1 MKKNKINA
9 LCLVLISFLL
19 NINALNS
26 QSIFIKIKKGS
37 IYKNNDKLTNETSIF
52 KLDKNDTLKVE
63 RAIVIAQ
70 IDNSYE
76 EIPKRS
82 KPYTFKEIA
91 SLKSANKQT
100 KKKSLGVFDVV
111 LANSLQKN
119 TKNVGLVTR
128 GFSRD
133 AEFYS
138 PLDSLYILSD
148 SVLLDFG
155 NENTNLLTNL
165 VVKNIETGKVY
176 YDDKP
181 IYNEVILF
189 NLPSGEYSWVYT
201 MLINENNKKSTSTYE
216 NIFRIPST
224 DFKAEFYKK
233 YDSFRTFLNDETG
246 FSEDLKTI
254 LIKEFYENEMVYN
267 QEQL

>member
-19 NINALNS
+19 NINTLNS
-26 QSIFIKIKKGS
+26 QSIFIKIKKGN
-37 IYKNNDKLTNETSIF
+37 IYKNNEKLTNETSIF
-52 KLDKNDTLKVE
+52 KLYKNDTIKVE

-91 SLKSANKQT
+91 SLKSSNKQT
-100 KKKSLGVFDVV
+100 KKKSLSVFDVV
-111 LANSLQKN
+111 LTNSLQKN

-133 AEFYS
+133 SEFYS

-155 NENTNLLTNL
+155 NENTNLLSNL

-181 IYNEVILF
+181 INNEIILF
-189 NLPSGEYSWVYT
+189 NLPSGVYSWVYT
-201 MLINENNKKSTSTYE
+201 MSTNENNKKSISTYE
-216 NIFRIPST
+216 NIFRIPSK
-224 DFKAEFYKK
+224 DFKYEFYKK

-246 FSEDLKTI
+246 FTEDLKTI
-254 LIKEFYENEMVYN
+254 LIKEFYENEKVYN